1 MKYTNDALTVTEAA
15 AYLGISRQTL
25 YNLRSAG
32 VGPASYLIGNRLRYD
47 RRNLDLYIAQRKA
60 ATLVAG

>member
-1 MKYTNDALTVTEAA
+1 MNDALTVTEAA

-32 VGPASYLIGNRLRYD
+32 AGPASYLIGNRLRYD
-47 RRNLDLYIAQRKA
+47 RRDLDLYIAQRKA